1 MSSPRAPNVL
11 SPDRMGPG
19 QATDDSYHFSFKCV
33 VLGDPGVGKTTL
45 LEGEGGIQDNP
56 ITSSKIGVNFFRK
69 YYKYQ
74 EQTYRIEYWD
84 CPGASRYV
92 SLARHFSAGAAAA
105 LVLFDKNNRSSFESV
120 STTWLR
126 AIESSCTSVI
136 PILVGTTTGYTGSS
150 PSKKRQGGIMG
161 LDDEYS
167 DGFAMN
173 GDSSNISMES
183 NANRPVS
190 DNEARQFAKR

>member
-1 MSSPRAPNVL
+1 MN
-11 SPDRMGPG
+11 GPG
-19 QATDDSYHFSFKCV
+19 QAADDSYHFSFKCV

-45 LEGEGGIQDNP
+45 LEGEGGIRGNP

-69 YYKYQ
+69 YYAYQ
-74 EQTYRIEYWD
+74 QQTYRIEYWD

-105 LVLFDKNNRSSFESV
+105 LVLFDKNNRASFNSV

-150 PSKKRQGGIMG
+150 PNKKRGQNSGGIMG
-161 LDDEYS
+161 LEDEYS
-167 DGFAMN
+167 GGFGVG
-173 GDSSNISMES
+173 GDFNADDTN
-183 NANRPVS
+183 NANMPVT
-190 DNEARQFAKR
+190 DEEARQFAKRYVHEIIETSY